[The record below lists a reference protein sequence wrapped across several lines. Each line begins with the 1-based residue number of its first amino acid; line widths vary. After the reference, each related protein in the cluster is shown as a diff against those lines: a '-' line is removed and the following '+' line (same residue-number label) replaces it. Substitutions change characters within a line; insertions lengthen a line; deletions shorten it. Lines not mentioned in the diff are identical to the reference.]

1 MAIRHIACTLA
12 VAAALTA
19 GSAQAADQYGLSKG
33 TPDLKS
39 AGPLAF
45 GPAGILFIG
54 DTKGAAV
61 FAVRTGETSGDPSGV
76 EVNVE
81 GVNVKVAEQLGVSS
95 QDLQINDLAVNP
107 ASGTV
112 YLSVSRGAPSAGP
125 AIVRIDADGTIS
137 ELSLEE
143 VAFAKA
149 ELPNAPEDK
158 VVQRGRR
165 SANYR
170 DSSITDLAY
179 VDGQVLISGMVASD
193 AASAVR
199 SLSFPF
205 SDRDVASS
213 LEIYHGAH
221 GRVEDDS
228 PARTFVPINIGGEPN
243 VLAGFVC
250 TPLVRFPVSA
260 IGKGEK
266 VRGTTVAE
274 LGNRNRPLDMI
285 VYRKGGE
292 DFLLLT
298 NSARGVMKIPTEGIE
313 SQEGITE
320 RVGGGGTAGQPY
332 ETVEAFE
339 GVVQLDKLN
348 DTHAVI
354 IAQTDGGAMN
364 LKTIELP

>member
-125 AIVRIDADGTIS
+125 AIVRIDADGHH
-137 ELSLEE
+137 LR
-143 VAFAKA
+143 
-149 ELPNAPEDK
+149 
-158 VVQRGRR
+158 VVSRR
-165 SANYR
+165 R
-170 DSSITDLAY
+170 R
-179 VDGQVLISGMVASD
+179 
-193 AASAVR
+193 VR
-199 SLSFPF
+199 
-205 SDRDVASS
+205 
-213 LEIYHGAH
+213 E
-221 GRVEDDS
+221 
-228 PARTFVPINIGGEPN
+228 
-243 VLAGFVC
+243 
-250 TPLVRFPVSA
+250 
-260 IGKGEK
+260 
-266 VRGTTVAE
+266 
-274 LGNRNRPLDMI
+274 
-285 VYRKGGE
+285 
-292 DFLLLT
+292 
-298 NSARGVMKIPTEGIE
+298 
-313 SQEGITE
+313 
-320 RVGGGGTAGQPY
+320 GGTPQRSRRQSRAARPPQR
-332 ETVEAFE
+332 
-339 GVVQLDKLN
+339 QLSRLRDHRPRLR
-348 DTHAVI
+348 
-354 IAQTDGGAMN
+354 
-364 LKTIELP
+364 